1 MFRHLIT
8 AAMLALGSYRSV
20 LAAWPPE
27 VETVAFPSPGD
38 GSEQKTLFY
47 APPGDDPVPLLVAF
61 HTWSGDYRQDESP
74 YAEWCIARGWAFVHP
89 DLRGPANRPE
99 AAGSDLAFA
108 DLRGVLQLARAKRA
122 IDPERIYAI
131 GVSGGGMM
139 ALLAAARM
147 PEVWAA
153 ASAWVPVTD
162 LATWHADALTR
173 KNKYAREIERV
184 CGGLPRQTPEVDA
197 AYASRS
203 VIKRLS
209 NARLPFPLDIN
220 TGIHDGHT
228 GSVPVSHAILAFNAV
243 AAEADRIPEAAIEA
257 MVRRRKVLSD
267 LAAATADPLYASNPV
282 LLRRTSGSAR
292 LTVFDGGHDIVHEAG
307 LTWLEA
313 QRRSAPAAWDVKPHV
328 PPILKRPA
336 APSGK

>member
-1 MFRHLIT
+1 VVCRRVVAIVLG
-8 AAMLALGSYRSV
+8 LALHGSAV
-20 LAAWPPE
+20 AAWPPE
-27 VETVAFPSPGD
+27 VETVVFVSPAD

-47 APPGDDPVPLLVAF
+47 VPPGDEPVPLLIAF

-99 AAGSDLAFA
+99 AAGSELACA
-108 DLRGVLQLARAKRA
+108 DLRGVLEFAMAKRA
-122 IDPERIYAI
+122 IDPERVYAI

-139 ALLAAARM
+139 TLLAAARM

-162 LATWHADALTR
+162 LAAWHADSTAR
-173 KNKYAREIERV
+173 NNKYAGEIERV
-184 CGGLPRQTPEVDA
+184 CGGLPGASSDVDA

-203 VIKRLS
+203 AVARLS
-209 NARLPFPLDIN
+209 QARPPFPLDIN
-220 TGIHDGHT
+220 TGIHDGYT

-243 AAEADRIPEAAIEA
+243 AAETDRIPEAAIAA
-257 MVRRRKVLSD
+257 MVRDRKVPSD
-267 LAAATADPLYASNPV
+267 LGPAAADPLYASKPV
-282 LLRRTSGSAR
+282 LFRRTSGSAR
-292 LTVFDGGHDIVHEAG
+292 LTVFNGGHDIVHEAG

-313 QRRSAPAAWDVKPHV
+313 QRRGTPAAWDVKSHV

-336 APSGK
+336 AASGK